1 MNKDKAREIKYP
13 FYNILKVYVYYFKTI
28 KRDPPCAHHP
38 RSTVGPLHMSLL
50 YNVRIAD
57 LLQARRKSAPQE
69 AAYQT
74 SFQAAGVGSVARARM
89 LNTRGVSL

>member
-1 MNKDKAREIKYP
+1 
-13 FYNILKVYVYYFKTI
+13 
-28 KRDPPCAHHP
+28 
-38 RSTVGPLHMSLL
+38 MSLL